1 MCYKQSPVYEM
12 PLLDQVAMTDNASV
26 NTSQNKP
33 AVTLS
38 TSLGKGAAM
47 AMVVGAVIGSGIF
60 AKPAANAMA
69 SNSVPLI
76 LVGWI
81 MGGFITLMGGI
92 CMAELALM
100 MPLSGG
106 PYVYIRQAY
115 GRIPAFLSGWN
126 ESVFFQS
133 SANSALAVFF
143 TMTLSKL
150 IGQEFST
157 TQTVVIVLS
166 MITLLTVI
174 NCLGVVWGG
183 MVQSITTVI
192 KVLILISIAI
202 LPFTLLFAD
211 NESFT
216 LDKFIATPQLSSAP
230 ESMIGMFT
238 LVMMSVMWA
247 YSGGWMVTGI
257 AEEIKNPEKNLSFA
271 LIGGAIVLM
280 VIYVSVNIAF
290 HGILSLDEMIVI
302 AGDPAKDIPQ
312 EAVKAYLLPISTRF
326 ADLGGMLLSS
336 IILVSAFSA
345 LNTGLLTPPRVLF
358 AMARDAMF
366 IPSFARIHPRF
377 RTPHVAIIGQGL
389 ASSGVFLMITA
400 LVVLVGLGTNGKT
413 DARNV
418 NTADEIFNYLTNI
431 AVFSSTVFVTM
442 TVGAVFVLRYRE
454 PDRAR
459 PYRVPGYPF
468 IPAMALL
475 INTAFLILVALDDLW
490 LSVLSIGFL
499 VLSLPLYFLFSKQMQ
514 PPDA

>member
-1 MCYKQSPVYEM
+1 M
-12 PLLDQVAMTDNASV
+12 PLLDQVTMTDNASV
-26 NTSQNKP
+26 NNSQNKP

-174 NCLGVVWGG
+174 N
-183 MVQSITTVI
+183 
-192 KVLILISIAI
+192 
-202 LPFTLLFAD
+202 
-211 NESFT
+211 
-216 LDKFIATPQLSSAP
+216 
-230 ESMIGMFT
+230 
-238 LVMMSVMWA
+238 
-247 YSGGWMVTGI
+247 
-257 AEEIKNPEKNLSFA
+257 
-271 LIGGAIVLM
+271 
-280 VIYVSVNIAF
+280 
-290 HGILSLDEMIVI
+290 
-302 AGDPAKDIPQ
+302 
-312 EAVKAYLLPISTRF
+312 
-326 ADLGGMLLSS
+326 
-336 IILVSAFSA
+336 
-345 LNTGLLTPPRVLF
+345 
-358 AMARDAMF
+358 
-366 IPSFARIHPRF
+366 
-377 RTPHVAIIGQGL
+377 
-389 ASSGVFLMITA
+389 
-400 LVVLVGLGTNGKT
+400 
-413 DARNV
+413 
-418 NTADEIFNYLTNI
+418 
-431 AVFSSTVFVTM
+431 
-442 TVGAVFVLRYRE
+442 
-454 PDRAR
+454 
-459 PYRVPGYPF
+459 
-468 IPAMALL
+468 
-475 INTAFLILVALDDLW
+475 
-490 LSVLSIGFL
+490 
-499 VLSLPLYFLFSKQMQ
+499 
-514 PPDA
+514 

>member
-1 MCYKQSPVYEM
+1 MS
-12 PLLDQVAMTDNASV
+12 LLDSVAMTDNASV

-33 AVTLS
+33 APTLS

-69 SNSVPLI
+69 SSSVPLI

-81 MGGFITLMGGI
+81 VGGFITLMGGI

-100 MPLSGG
+100 MPQSGG

-115 GRIPAFLSGWN
+115 GRIPAFLLGWN
-126 ESVFFQS
+126 ESVFCQS

-150 IGQEFST
+150 IGREFST
-157 TQTVVIVLS
+157 MQTVVIVLS

-183 MVQSITTVI
+183 MVQSVTTVM
-192 KVLILISIAI
+192 KVMILVSIAM
-202 LPFTLLFAD
+202 LPFTLLFTD
-211 NESFT
+211 NVSFA
-216 LDKFIATPQLSSAP
+216 LDKFITTPQLSSAP

-247 YSGGWMVTGI
+247 YSGGWMVTSI

-280 VIYVSVNIAF
+280 AIYVSVNIAF
-290 HGILSLDEMIVI
+290 HGILSLDEMRVI
-302 AGDPAKDIPQ
+302 AGDPVKDIPQ

-326 ADLGGMLLSS
+326 ADLGGTLLSS

-389 ASSGVFLMITA
+389 ASSGVFLMITV
-400 LVVLVGLGTNGKT
+400 LVVFVGLGTNGKT
-413 DARNV
+413 DVRNV
-418 NTADEIFNYLTNI
+418 SAADEIFNYLTNI
-431 AVFSSTVFVTM
+431 AVISSTVFVTM

-475 INTAFLILVALDDLW
+475 VNIVFLILVALDDLW
-490 LSVLSIGFL
+490 VSVLSIGFL

-514 PPDA
+514 SSDA

>member
-1 MCYKQSPVYEM
+1 M
-12 PLLDQVAMTDNASV
+12 PLLDQVTMTDNASV
-26 NTSQNKP
+26 NNSQNKP

-216 LDKFIATPQLSSAP
+216 LYKFIATPQLSSAP

>member
-92 CMAELALM
+92 CMSELALM

-192 KVLILISIAI
+192 KVLILVSIAI
-202 LPFTLLFAD
+202 LPFTLLFTD

-326 ADLGGMLLSS
+326 ADLGGTLLSS

-389 ASSGVFLMITA
+389 ASSAVFLMITA
-400 LVVLVGLGTNGKT
+400 LVVFVGLGTNGKT

-499 VLSLPLYFLFSKQMQ
+499 VLSLPLYFLFSKQM
-514 PPDA
+514 

>member
-1 MCYKQSPVYEM
+1 M
-12 PLLDQVAMTDNASV
+12 PLLDQVTMTDNASV
-26 NTSQNKP
+26 NNSQNKP

-192 KVLILISIAI
+192 KVLILVSIAI
-202 LPFTLLFAD
+202 LPFTLLFTD

>member
-1 MCYKQSPVYEM
+1 
-12 PLLDQVAMTDNASV
+12 
-26 NTSQNKP
+26 
-33 AVTLS
+33 
-38 TSLGKGAAM
+38 
-47 AMVVGAVIGSGIF
+47 
-60 AKPAANAMA
+60 
-69 SNSVPLI
+69 
-76 LVGWI
+76 
-81 MGGFITLMGGI
+81 
-92 CMAELALM
+92 
-100 MPLSGG
+100 
-106 PYVYIRQAY
+106 
-115 GRIPAFLSGWN
+115 
-126 ESVFFQS
+126 
-133 SANSALAVFF
+133 
-143 TMTLSKL
+143 
-150 IGQEFST
+150 
-157 TQTVVIVLS
+157 
-166 MITLLTVI
+166 
-174 NCLGVVWGG
+174 
-183 MVQSITTVI
+183 
-192 KVLILISIAI
+192 
-202 LPFTLLFAD
+202 
-211 NESFT
+211 
-216 LDKFIATPQLSSAP
+216 
-230 ESMIGMFT
+230 
-238 LVMMSVMWA
+238 
-247 YSGGWMVTGI
+247 
-257 AEEIKNPEKNLSFA
+257 
-271 LIGGAIVLM
+271 M

-326 ADLGGMLLSS
+326 ADLGGTLLSS

-389 ASSGVFLMITA
+389 ASSAVFLMITA

-475 INTAFLILVALDDLW
+475 INTAFLVLVALDDLW

>member
-192 KVLILISIAI
+192 KVLILVSIAI
-202 LPFTLLFAD
+202 LPFTLLFTD

-326 ADLGGMLLSS
+326 ADLGGTLLSS

-389 ASSGVFLMITA
+389 ASSAVFLMITA
-400 LVVLVGLGTNGKT
+400 LVVFVGLGTNGKT

-499 VLSLPLYFLFSKQMQ
+499 VLSLPLYFLFSKQM
-514 PPDA
+514 